1 MAKNNDIKKI
11 FDLGLLRRIFS
22 FTAPYKGSFYLSIS
36 LSVILAALAPLRP
49 WLIQLSVDKYISNKL
64 LEGLIWISVIQL
76 GILLVENL
84 LRFWFMY
91 LIGWLGQTVV
101 NDMRKKVFRKVLF
114 QDIAYYDRTP
124 IGTLTTRTIND
135 LEAVNEVFGQ
145 GRNGASAACMGKRY
159 VNARN

>member
-1 MAKNNDIKKI
+1 MAKNNEIKKI
-11 FDLGLLRRIFS
+11 FDLGLLRRVFS
-22 FTAPYKGSFYLSIS
+22 FTAPYKGSFYLSIF
-36 LSVILAALAPLRP
+36 LSVILAIVAPLRP

-145 GRNGASAACMGKRY
+145 GVISIIAD
-159 VNARN
+159 VLTII